1 MNSISFDSERWLA
14 QYGGSSDKVPSDAL
28 KVELA
33 HTLLALP
40 ATHLIADGTV
50 GVAYLR
56 NLTLDP
62 AYQLK

>member
-1 MNSISFDSERWLA
+1 MHKRQVFKAI
-14 QYGGSSDKVPSDAL
+14 AL
-28 KVELA
+28 VVI
-33 HTLLALP
+33 ALT
-40 ATHLIADGTV
+40 ATQSIADGTV